1 MRAAPDLSGA
11 KATGGNMAKKE
22 ETKEVKETKKE
33 APKKEAPKKEVAKKE
48 APKQEA
54 PQEVKKE
61 KKPEKKH
68 EGKGE
73 TKEHEKKDRKGAP
86 KEGKKEVPKAEAGP
100 EIRHIV
106 RIANT
111 DLEGRKSVQY
121 GLIGIKGVGRRA
133 AKIVTVNAGV
143 DPKATLGYLSD
154 AEIEKL
160 QLSVD
165 NISTIMP
172 SWMVNKQNEIMSG
185 EDRHLIGTDVL
196 LGLNEDL
203 NLMKKMRSYKGL
215 RHDRGLRVRGQR
227 TRSSG
232 RRGRTVG
239 VSRTAL
245 AAAKPKEGEKKE
257 ETKGAGK

>member
-1 MRAAPDLSGA
+1 MRAAPDNSGA
-11 KATGGNMAKKE
+11 KATGENMAKKE

-33 APKKEAPKKEVAKKE
+33 APK
-48 APKQEA
+48 QEA
-54 PQEVKKE
+54 PQEAKKE
-61 KKPEKKH
+61 KKQDKKH

-73 TKEHEKKDRKGAP
+73 AKEHEKKDRKGSP
-86 KEGKKEVPKAEAGP
+86 KEGKKEAPKAKETGP
-100 EIRHIV
+100 EIKHFV

-111 DLEGRKSVQY
+111 DLDGHKSVQY
-121 GLIGIKGVGRRA
+121 GLIGIKGISRRS
-133 AKIVTVNAGV
+133 AKIITVNAAV
-143 DPKATLGYLSD
+143 DPKATLGYLGD

-160 QLSVD
+160 QSSVD
-165 NISTIMP
+165 SISTILP
-172 SWMVNKQNEIMSG
+172 VWMVNKQNEIMSG

-203 NLMKKMRSYKGL
+203 NTMKKMRSYKGL

-227 TRSSG
+227 SRSTG

-239 VSRTAL
+239 VSRMAL
-245 AAAKPKEGEKKE
+245 MAKPKEAEKKE

>member
-1 MRAAPDLSGA
+1 
-11 KATGGNMAKKE
+11 MAKKE

-33 APKKEAPKKEVAKKE
+33 APKKEAPKQEV
-48 APKQEA
+48 

-61 KKPEKKH
+61 KKHDKKH

-73 TKEHEKKDRKGAP
+73 GKEHEKKDRKGAP
-86 KEGKKEVPKAEAGP
+86 KEGKKEAPKAKETGP
-100 EIRHIV
+100 EIKHFV

-111 DLEGRKSVQY
+111 DLDGKKSVQY
-121 GLIGIKGVGRRA
+121 GMIGIKGISRRT
-133 AKIVTVNAGV
+133 AKILTVNSAV

-154 AEIEKL
+154 AEIERL
-160 QLSVD
+160 QSSVD
-165 NISTIMP
+165 SISSILP
-172 SWMVNKQNEIMSG
+172 VWMVNKQNEIMSG

-203 NLMKKMRSYKGL
+203 NTMKKMRSYKGL
-215 RHDRGLRVRGQR
+215 RHERGLRVRGQR
-227 TRSSG
+227 SRSTG

-239 VSRTAL
+239 VSRSAL
-245 AAAKPKEGEKKE
+245 MAKPKEAEKKE

>member
-1 MRAAPDLSGA
+1 
-11 KATGGNMAKKE
+11 MAKKE

-33 APKKEAPKKEVAKKE
+33 APKKEAPKKE

-54 PQEVKKE
+54 PPEVKKE
-61 KKPEKKH
+61 KKQDKKH

-73 TKEHEKKDRKGAP
+73 AKEHDKKDRKGAP
-86 KEGKKEVPKAEAGP
+86 KEGKKEAPKPKEAGP

-106 RIANT
+106 RIANS
-111 DLEGRKSVQY
+111 DLEGKKSVQY

-245 AAAKPKEGEKKE
+245 MAKPKEEKKE
-257 ETKGAGK
+257 EGKGAGK

>member
-1 MRAAPDLSGA
+1 
-11 KATGGNMAKKE
+11 MAKKE

-33 APKKEAPKKEVAKKE
+33 APKKEAPK
-48 APKQEA
+48 QEA
-54 PQEVKKE
+54 PQEAKKE
-61 KKPEKKH
+61 KKQDKKH

-73 TKEHEKKDRKGAP
+73 AKEHDKKERKGAP
-86 KEGKKEVPKAEAGP
+86 KEVKKEAPKAKETGP

-111 DLEGRKSVQY
+111 DLEGKRSVQY
-121 GLIGIKGVGRRA
+121 GLIGIKGISRRT
-133 AKIVTVNAGV
+133 AKIITVNAAV
-143 DPKATLGYLSD
+143 DPRATLGYLSD
-154 AEIEKL
+154 AEIDRL
-160 QLSVD
+160 QSSVD
-165 NISTIMP
+165 SVSTILP
-172 SWMVNKQNEIMSG
+172 VWMVNKQNEIMSG

-203 NLMKKMRSYKGL
+203 NMMKKMRSYKGL

-227 TRSSG
+227 TRSTG

-245 AAAKPKEGEKKE
+245 MSKPKEGEKKE
-257 ETKGAGK
+257 EKGAGK